1 MTVNYQSEDLW
12 SRSASA
18 HGYPID
24 ELRSVLQKSIRRG
37 LLEEAVLA
45 GYEIYASGPECEEM
59 LWRRLEIIA
68 TEDVGTG
75 MIAGPAV
82 IEALYQQQK
91 RMADDNDRWMYAAHA
106 IRLLATAKK
115 DRTTMEIGVW
125 AKEVLTRGERKIE
138 IEDYH
143 VDLHTRRGVA
153 LGRGSEHWWASGARL
168 DNQVEGLDPKY
179 GAYLRKLYGGP
190 AKPPNV

>member
-1 MTVNYQSEDLW
+1 MTVNYQSADLW
-12 SRSASA
+12 SRSASVN
-18 HGYPID
+18 GYPID

-68 TEDVGTG
+68 TEDVGLG
-75 MIAGPAV
+75 LVDGPAI
-82 IEALYQQQK
+82 IELLYQQQK
-91 RMADDNDRWMYAAHA
+91 RMADGGDRWMYAVHA

-115 DRTTMEIGVW
+115 DRTTMELGSW
-125 AKEVLTRGERKIE
+125 AREVLTRGERKIE

-153 LGRGSEHWWASGARL
+153 LGRGTEHWWADGARL
-168 DNQVEGLDPKY
+168 DNSIEGLDPRY
-179 GAYLRKLYGGP
+179 GDYLRKLYGGS
-190 AKPPNV
+190 ANKPD